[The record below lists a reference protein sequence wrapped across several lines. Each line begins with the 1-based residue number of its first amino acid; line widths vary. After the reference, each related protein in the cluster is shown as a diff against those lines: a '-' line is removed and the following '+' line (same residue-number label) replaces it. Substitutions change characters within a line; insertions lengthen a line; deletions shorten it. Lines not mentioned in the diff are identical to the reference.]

1 MSIFRWIHWW
11 TLIWVRYCKY
21 RQAYQEKCLIHARD
35 TWVPEDNCI
44 WLQKQKNVK
53 TSCIRSSSSKSHISL
68 GKNQIWIQMSR
79 RENLKAEIHSSGLSF
94 PPTKVENCISSWKA
108 LSKRDFPEGEKS
120 FHFPKLEKRV
130 SLTLGCSFCCA
141 FLADF
146 FFFPSEFYLA
156 ADLSISQEKLWQ
168 KRRKARACYLD

>member
-1 MSIFRWIHWW
+1 
-11 TLIWVRYCKY
+11 
-21 RQAYQEKCLIHARD
+21 
-35 TWVPEDNCI
+35 
-44 WLQKQKNVK
+44 
-53 TSCIRSSSSKSHISL
+53 
-68 GKNQIWIQMSR
+68 MSR

-146 FFFPSEFYLA
+146 FSSLA
-156 ADLSISQEKLWQ
+156 SFIWQQICPLAKKNFGKRGEKHVLVILIRTFGKNSTAFSSPWGVLVPQ
-168 KRRKARACYLD
+168 